1 MKAKELD
8 TMVKA
13 MRSKYNKVYSRSEVT
28 DTIYYLY
35 KGVKAIG
42 KDELAKELL
51 ELYMEIDSVDTS
63 ELVKI
68 GTFR

>member
-13 MRSKYNKVYSRSEVT
+13 MRSKYNKVYSRSEIQ

-35 KGVKAIG
+35 KGIKAIG

-51 ELYMEIDSVDTS
+51 ELYMEIDSVNTN
-63 ELVKI
+63 ELVEI

>member
-13 MRSKYNKVYSRSEVT
+13 MRSKYNKVYSRSEIT

-63 ELVKI
+63 ELVEI

>member
-1 MKAKELD
+1 MNAKELD

-13 MRSKYNKVYSRSEVT
+13 MRGKYNKVYSRSEIT

-35 KGVKAIG
+35 RGVKAIE
-42 KDELAKELL
+42 KNELAEQLL

-63 ELVKI
+63 ELVEI